1 MSGRCQSACRS
12 VLEKSLTPPTLLEM
26 AIFHQLT
33 APPARTPRGVQP
45 LFSVF
50 KAYNPVSKPTCL
62 GAQVRRY

>member
-1 MSGRCQSACRS
+1 MALVSECRQLCANN
-12 VLEKSLTPPTLLEM
+12 VLDTADIVREM